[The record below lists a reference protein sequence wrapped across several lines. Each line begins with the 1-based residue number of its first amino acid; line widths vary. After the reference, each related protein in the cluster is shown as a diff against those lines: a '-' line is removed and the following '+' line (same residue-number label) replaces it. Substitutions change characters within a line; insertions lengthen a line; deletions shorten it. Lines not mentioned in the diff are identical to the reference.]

1 MYVACSTLCFGKV
14 PLTDALRSIGEMGFT
29 KVDVAF
35 RESGPHLKP
44 SEVAADPS
52 RAAQMLRARPGVVPA
67 AFHAE
72 FADGLAGDELERQMR
87 ALCRL
92 ARVMAVPVV
101 SVPAAECG
109 ADVDTEVMRLSALV
123 KIAESEG
130 VGCTV
135 ETRTGTLTE
144 TPAGAADLCRRVPGL
159 GITLDPSHYVARS
172 QPNEEYDELFP
183 FVRHVRLRDSGP
195 APDKFQV
202 RVGQGRIE
210 YGKIVNQLT
219 RCRYDRTLSVDIRD
233 DPEPP
238 YPMQPEVR
246 KLKYLLESLI

>member
-14 PLTDALRSIGEMGFT
+14 PLTEALKSIGEMGFT

-44 SEVAADPS
+44 SEVATDPS
-52 RAAQMLRARPGVVPA
+52 RAAQMLRTRPGVVPA

-72 FADGLAGDELERQMR
+72 FAAGLVGDELERQMH

-101 SVPAAECG
+101 SVPAAACD
-109 ADVDTEVMRLSALV
+109 ADLDAEVRRLAGLV
-123 KIAESEG
+123 KVAETEG

-135 ETRTGTLTE
+135 ETRIGTLTE
-144 TPAGAADLCRRVPGL
+144 SPASAAELCRRVPGL
-159 GITLDPSHYVARS
+159 GITLDPSHYLAGPHHS
-172 QPNEEYDELFP
+172 DEYDELFP

-202 RVGQGRIE
+202 RVGQGQIE
-210 YGKIVNQLT
+210 YGKIVNQLN
-219 RCRYDRTLSVDIRD
+219 RCRYNRTLSVDIRD